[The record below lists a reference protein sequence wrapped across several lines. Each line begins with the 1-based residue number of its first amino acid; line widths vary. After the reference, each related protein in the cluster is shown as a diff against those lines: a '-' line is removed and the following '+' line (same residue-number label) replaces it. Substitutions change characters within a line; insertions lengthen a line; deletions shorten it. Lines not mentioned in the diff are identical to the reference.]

1 MTLAWVDDIPEARR
15 QTPVTPQMG
24 MGRRRGRG
32 FLVLLLLMAAGV
44 SLGAVGRWLT
54 HPLPTPEATASP
66 EPATPTSLLG
76 HLAYPEA
83 NLLDLEAVTADGRV
97 KLHRDAARAF
107 LAMQRAA
114 QAEGVI
120 LVPLSGFRS
129 YREQQAIFY
138 DVKAERGQQVWERAK
153 VSAPPGYSEHHT
165 GYAIDIGDGR
175 RPDTHLQPAFDQTA
189 AFAWLQR
196 RAAQFHFEMSFP
208 KDNPQGISYEPW
220 HWRFVGTP
228 ASLEL
233 FYRRPTA
240 AAPGR

>member
-1 MTLAWVDDIPEARR
+1 MDDIPQARR
-15 QTPVTPQMG
+15 QG
-24 MGRRRGRG
+24 
-32 FLVLLLLMAAGV
+32 
-44 SLGAVGRWLT
+44 
-54 HPLPTPEATASP
+54 
-66 EPATPTSLLG
+66 PATVQKTPASGPRRWWVVFVIAGLGSFGLVGGWLFRPAPVAQESPPVANAPADLLG
-76 HLAYPEA
+76 HLPYAEA
-83 NLLDLEAVTADGRV
+83 DPRDLQAVTADGRV
-97 KLHRDAARAF
+97 KLHRDAAQAF

-114 QAEGVI
+114 QADGVL

-129 YREQQAIFY
+129 YQEQQAVFY
-138 DVKAERGQQVWERAK
+138 DVKAERGQRVQERAK

-175 RPDTHLQPAFDQTA
+175 QPATHLHPSFAQTA

-208 KDNPQGISYEPW
+208 ENNPQGISYEPW

-228 ASLEL
+228 RALET
-233 FYRRPTA
+233 FYRARSSTA